1 MDKKIELLM
10 TMKAARINAGISK
23 KRAAAVAGISKKKL
37 TKYERNNG
45 KIKLD
50 TAANLADLYGVPLGN
65 MFFGSLTYYRSW
77 LKQNGSILREVTN

>member
-1 MDKKIELLM
+1 MDKKIELLL

-23 KRAAAVAGISKKKL
+23 KHAAAVAGSSKKKL